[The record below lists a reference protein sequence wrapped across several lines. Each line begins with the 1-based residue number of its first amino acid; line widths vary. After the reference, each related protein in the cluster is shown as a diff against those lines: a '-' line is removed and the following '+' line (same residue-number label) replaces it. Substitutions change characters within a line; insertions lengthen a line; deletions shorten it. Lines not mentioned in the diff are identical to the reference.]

1 MSKEGDSRKTRLRS
15 IKIVLGIILILT
27 ALILVSAMIYAS
39 SDEGDRGW
47 HLQIDHA
54 PWTPRLAF
62 SSVIMPDG
70 SIVSMGSLDLEGPR
84 NDVWRSPDNGK
95 TWVQQTPS
103 AEWTPR
109 NGHSSL
115 LTPDGSII
123 LSGGLNGSEISQK
136 DVWSSADMGKTWTLQ
151 TGNAPWPGRSGHSGL
166 LMQDGS
172 IMVIG
177 GADDQSW
184 IMRNDTW
191 WSTDAGK
198 TWTLQSDLS
207 PWTGRVGQMCLVTP
221 DSSIVL
227 MGGNQNYQDWNDTW
241 SSMDMGKTWVLQGED
256 APWPGRSD
264 HSSLLIPDKSLVLM
278 GGSEVRVTYYEN
290 ITSSW
295 LDLHNDVWRLRQGSA
310 ENMPKG

>member
-1 MSKEGDSRKTRLRS
+1 
-15 IKIVLGIILILT
+15 
-27 ALILVSAMIYAS
+27 
-39 SDEGDRGW
+39 
-47 HLQIDHA
+47 
-54 PWTPRLAF
+54 
-62 SSVIMPDG
+62 MPDG
-70 SIVSMGSLDLEGPR
+70 SIVSMGGLDLEGPR

-109 NGHSSL
+109 NGHSSVL
-115 LTPDGSII
+115 MPDGSIVI
-123 LSGGLNGSEISQK
+123 MGGISKVDGQWVSRNDTWRSTDSGKS
-136 DVWSSADMGKTWTLQ
+136 WSLQ
-151 TGNAPWPGRSGHSGL
+151 TDNAPWTARSGHSGL
-166 LMQDGS
+166 LMPDGS

-191 WSTDAGK
+191 RSTDAGK
-198 TWTLQSDLS
+198 TWTLQSDLP
-207 PWTGRVGQMCLVTP
+207 PWTGRVGQTCLVTP
-221 DSSIVL
+221 DGSIVL
-227 MGGNQNYQDWNDTW
+227 MGGHQNYQDWNDIW
-241 SSMDMGKTWVLQGED
+241 SSTDMGKTWVLQGED

-264 HSSLLIPDKSLVLM
+264 HSSLLMPDKSLVLM

-295 LDLHNDVWRLRQGSA
+295 LDLHNDVWRLRQGFA